1 MSAALL
7 AMIGF
12 GFALHGSYLQK
23 TAQTVEDRNY
33 SRYVCGCSLLLT
45 LIAFYIR

>member
-1 MSAALL
+1 MSATLL

-12 GFALHGSYLQK
+12 GFALRGSYLQK
-23 TAQTVEDRNY
+23 KAKTIEDRNY
-33 SRYVCGCSLLLT
+33 SMYVCGCSLLLT